1 MILTDAQHATLEEK
15 FSATQAKHDM
25 EKENKRRLG
34 VSQRMHDLLNATGL
48 LEGKSLTHEFLAD
61 LIKCVGQIQHLQP
74 LMLPRIL
81 GTYRGPGKESP
92 SGERLWAWGCR
103 QRAGPTS

>member
-48 LEGKSLTHEFLAD
+48 LEVE
-61 LIKCVGQIQHLQP
+61 
-74 LMLPRIL
+74 LPRF
-81 GTYRGPGKESP
+81 RGRS
-92 SGERLWAWGCR
+92 SAFVLR
-103 QRAGPTS
+103 